1 MRAIFS
7 IYGTYRSWIESQIRL
22 EDADK
27 LTFAHR
33 QAQEYCE
40 IWMRKMRERERGDGM
55 KKKFHECSSSAYLNL
70 VLITPIHL
78 TN

>member
-40 IWMRKMRERERGDGM
+40 I
-55 KKKFHECSSSAYLNL
+55 
-70 VLITPIHL
+70 
-78 TN
+78 